1 MGAFESQQTYYTPVT
16 DLEPVVRETERHFR
30 DQGFEAAGER
40 RMSGAWDISLTRS
53 NLFKTVCGLKSAL
66 KIELVPQDGA
76 VFVKAGIG
84 IFGEQAIP
92 SIISLF
98 FFWPVLV
105 TQIWGLIQQSKL
117 DEEALRV
124 IGESLGR
131 QKEAKKQTEPGRNP
145 DMPTKSCKACG
156 ATIPAGSA
164 FCPACG
170 EKVAR

>member
-1 MGAFESQQTYYTPVT
+1 MLFRSYTPVS

-30 DQGFEAAGER
+30 DQGFEVASER

-66 KIELVPQDGA
+66 KIELVPQGGA

-84 IFGEQAIP
+84 IFGQQAIP
-92 SIISLF
+92 SLVTWF

-105 TQIWGLIQQSKL
+105 TQLWGLIQQSKL

-131 QKEAKKQTEPGRNP
+131 QKASKEKEPGRNP
-145 DMPTKSCKACG
+145 DAQGKSCKACG
-156 ATIPAGSA
+156 ATLPAGSA

-170 EKVAR
+170 EKV

>member
-1 MGAFESQQTYYTPVT
+1 MGAFESQQTYSTPVT

-30 DQGFEAAGER
+30 DQGFEAVSER

-66 KIELVPQDGA
+66 KIELVPQGGA

-84 IFGEQAIP
+84 IFGQQAIP
-92 SIISLF
+92 SIISF
-98 FFWPVLV
+98 FIFWPVLV

-131 QKEAKKQTEPGRNP
+131 QKAAAEPEPGRSP
-145 DMPTKSCKACG
+145 AAQAKSCKACG
-156 ATIPAGSA
+156 ATLPAESA

-170 EKVAR
+170 EKVTR